1 MKVQEVFVNMQNNS
15 DVCVIGGYDSLAS
28 SFLSEINKKS
38 LNSIFINVGDK
49 KINKSNIYNFKI
61 FELKNILNTLEKYTI
76 KNIIFLGKINR
87 PNIKEFKNDGEIEKH
102 LPFLLQQFAKGDGMI
117 LSGVIKIFI
126 EKGFNVLSPTIL
138 SNKFNFKKN
147 ELNNSISKFDKIDIT
162 KSVKIL
168 NDLSKYD
175 NAQSMVSVNGY
186 IIAIEAAEG
195 TDSLLRRVISIRKN
209 LKQIN
214 MKAGILTK
222 VPKNN
227 QSKLVDLPVIGPK
240 TIKLVKMANLNGLA
254 IDPDYTLL
262 YKKDEIKNLTRKL
275 DIKIYNVR

>member
-1 MKVQEVFVNMQNNS
+1 MKVQEVFVNMQSNL
-15 DVCVIGGYDSLAS
+15 DVCIIGGYDSLAS
-28 SFLSEINKKS
+28 SFFKELKKKS
-38 LNSIFINVGDK
+38 INSIFINVSDK
-49 KINKSNIYNFKI
+49 KINKINVYNFKI
-61 FELKNILNTLEKYTI
+61 FQLKNILNTLKKHNI

-87 PNIKEFKNDGEIEKH
+87 PNIKDFKNDGEIENH

-117 LSGVIKIFI
+117 LSGVVKIFI
-126 EKGFNVLSPTIL
+126 EKGFIILSPSIL
-138 SNKFNFKKN
+138 SNKFMFKKN
-147 ELNNSISKFDKIDIT
+147 ELNNSINKLDKVDVT
-162 KSVKIL
+162 KSIKIL

-222 VPKNN
+222 LPKNN

-275 DIKIYNVR
+275 DIKIHNIR